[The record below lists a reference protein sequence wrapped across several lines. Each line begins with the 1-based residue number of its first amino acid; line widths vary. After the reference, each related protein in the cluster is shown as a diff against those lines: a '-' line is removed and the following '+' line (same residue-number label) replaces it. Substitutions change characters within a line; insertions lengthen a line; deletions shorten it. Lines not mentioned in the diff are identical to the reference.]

1 MIVRGARKAPVVGAF
16 TNKQEE
22 PMTKLLTH
30 FELASRSERDL
41 RALLRDLF
49 NALARSDADSSE
61 RRNTLASLDNVRRE
75 ISARQNLRL

>member
-1 MIVRGARKAPVVGAF
+1 
-16 TNKQEE
+16 
-22 PMTKLLTH
+22 MTKLLTH